1 MSPSR
6 KSFALRGAAEH
17 IRTVGASPLPAK
29 TKSMNVTRP
38 LPAASATPTELAA
51 HGISKL
57 GLAEPPASF
66 LLRQILAL
74 AAPTTV
80 LAALQ
85 VASMLLETWLAA
97 RQGTTALAGWAV
109 VLPFAMLIQQMSAG
123 AMGGGVVSA
132 IARAIGA
139 GRQDEASALVLHAL
153 IIAVTAGALF
163 AIPLGVFPLAVF
175 SAIGGADAG
184 SAAAPYAQWLFG
196 IAAIPIWLTNTLAS
210 VLRGGGRHPLV
221 AAVLVGNSCVYP
233 GLAWLMMEPAG
244 LGLPG
249 LGVALATCQIVTA
262 GAMGAMVW
270 RGKAGFHP
278 NLCVKLQ
285 RALFVRILSVG
296 LVASALAAVSNLTTI
311 LVTRQIAAYG
321 LAAVGA
327 YGVTAR
333 IEFLMIPIM
342 FGIGSALTALVGRA
356 AGGGNWTTARRTAW
370 LGAGLALSIA
380 VPVGVFTFLFPH
392 VIANALARD
401 PEVAAIARRGLGYL
415 GPALA
420 GFGLGISLYFASMGA
435 GRMNGPI
442 AGALARITVAVGGGM
457 VLANVA
463 GMGLDGYFLS
473 VALGITAYGALTAAS
488 VRPGVWRERSSA

>member
-1 MSPSR
+1 M
-6 KSFALRGAAEH
+6 
-17 IRTVGASPLPAK
+17 
-29 TKSMNVTRP
+29 
-38 LPAASATPTELAA
+38 
-51 HGISKL
+51 HGIIKPGST
-57 GLAEPPASF
+57 EPPAAT
-66 LLRQILAL
+66 LLKQILAL

-85 VASMLLETWLAA
+85 VASMLVETWLAA
-97 RQGTTALAGWAV
+97 RQGTAALAGWAV

-153 IIAVTAGALF
+153 IIAVAAGALF

-244 LGLPG
+244 LGLSG
-249 LGVALATCQIVTA
+249 LGVALATCQIVTTV
-262 GAMGAMVW
+262 AMGAMVW
-270 RGKAGFHP
+270 RGRAGFHP
-278 NLCVKLQ
+278 NLRVKLQ

-311 LVTRQIAAYG
+311 LVTRQVAAYG

-356 AGGGNWTTARRTAW
+356 AGGGNWSTARRAAW

-401 PEVAAIARRGLGYL
+401 PEVAAIAGRGLGYL

-442 AGALARITVAVGGGM
+442 AGALARITVAVGGGI

-488 VRPGVWRERSSA
+488 VRPGVWRERPSA